1 MFVLSFKNKS
11 GEMRYYNQH
20 ANEHSW
26 YDCDSLNKAYKFK
39 TREEAEAM
47 RDKLNRISKENG
59 WYGLYKVTKY

>member
-26 YDCDSLNKAYKFK
+26 CDCDSLNKACKFK
-39 TREEAEAM
+39 TREEAEVM
-47 RDKLNRISKENG
+47 RDKLNRISKANG
-59 WYGLYKVTKY
+59 WFGLYKVTKY